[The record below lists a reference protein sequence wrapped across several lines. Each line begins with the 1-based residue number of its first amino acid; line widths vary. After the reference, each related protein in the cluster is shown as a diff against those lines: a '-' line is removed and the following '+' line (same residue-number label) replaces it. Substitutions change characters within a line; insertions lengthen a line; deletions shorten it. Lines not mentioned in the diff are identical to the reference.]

1 VCLNEIVK
9 LKIAMAI
16 EFYTSNSKLE
26 LFIIQDKE
34 LGTYSVPMIAITP
47 SLEGKT
53 GKPKAG
59 EQRFNYDQRLIVR
72 LELQELAMLVDILDA
87 HIKAPQLLPTILAKY
102 KFNQRQK
109 DNGTTIYEYSS
120 IRPVGENVNKI
131 FSITVEP
138 GESVFIAIKQ
148 DKTRVAF
155 PLHTQ
160 AGAFKYTCM
169 TILQHVILEEAIQ
182 KPYQNQ
188 KKQNEQRNEIEN
200 ENDQLSTQQTAQNQE
215 TVIII

>member
-1 VCLNEIVK
+1 MCFNENVK
-9 LKIAMAI
+9 LKVMGI

-34 LGTYSVPMIAITP
+34 SGTYSVPMIAITP
-47 SLEGKT
+47 SLEGKS
-53 GKPKAG
+53 GRPKAG
-59 EQRFNYDQRLIVR
+59 EQRFNYDQRLIIR

-87 HIKAPQLLPTILAKY
+87 HIKAPQLLATILANY
-102 KFNQRQK
+102 KFNQRQ
-109 DNGTTIYEYSS
+109 NENTGVTIYEYSS
-120 IRPVGENVNKI
+120 IRPVNENINKT

-138 GESVFIAIKQ
+138 GKSVFVSIKQ

-169 TILQHVILEEAIQ
+169 TILQHVILEEVIQ

-188 KKQNEQRNEIEN
+188 KKQKEQKLEIN
-200 ENDQLSTQQTAQNQE
+200 NDQLNTQQAEQSQE
-215 TVIII
+215 TMIII